1 MKAMRI
7 WLLIIVLVGLVSK
20 VEAVPTTN
28 GLYAVI
34 ATTKGTFY
42 CYLNYG
48 LAPRTVANFVGLA
61 NGTKDWLD
69 YSKGTVVQRPFYNGL
84 TFHRVVKDFVIQGG
98 SPNGQGN
105 DDPGYTFRNEI
116 VASLKHDKPGML
128 AMANA
133 GTTNSNGSQFYVT
146 MAARPDLDGKY
157 SVFGHV
163 VEGMNVVSNINSVAV
178 DSGSYPLVPV
188 VITNL
193 TILRIGTAASNF
205 NVATVSPALP
215 VPKVKKSYIGLFGP
229 DMAVYWYQLTGYD
242 YRLCY
247 TTDMKSWSGF
257 YVGAYGGEYIDSFYF
272 YSPVYF
278 FRVVESK
285 ID

>member
-7 WLLIIVLVGLVSK
+7 WLLIIALAGLVSEA
-20 VEAVPTTN
+20 EAVPTTN

-34 ATTKGTFY
+34 ATTKGTIY

-69 YSKGTVVQRPFYNGL
+69 YNKGTVVQKPFYNGL
-84 TFHRVVKDFVIQGG
+84 TFHRVVKDFVIQAG
-98 SPNGQGN
+98 SPNGVGN

-116 VASLKHDKPGML
+116 VSTLKHDKPGVL

-146 MAARPDLDGKY
+146 MAPQPNLDGDY
-157 SVFGHV
+157 TVFGHV

-188 VITNL
+188 LITNL

-205 NVATVSPALP
+205 NAAAVSPALP
-215 VPKVKKSYIGLFGP
+215 VPRLKTAVIQFAKPTMRLAWDQLANCEYRILATGDLQNWVSIAKGIGSNLDTSYYWNTYQN
-229 DMAVYWYQLTGYD
+229 VY
-242 YRLCY
+242 
-247 TTDMKSWSGF
+247 
-257 YVGAYGGEYIDSFYF
+257 
-272 YSPVYF
+272 